1 MGWLS
6 DLLRGGSDELGW
18 DDLIRRIVEAI
29 IPLRSYGPRGETAFP
44 AEVIVRITVPEG
56 SSAIVQGFIDRP
68 ELDREV
74 GAALANRCDVPP
86 DALPSREYIVS
97 AADRASVTAS
107 EGAPKAWRLVV
118 EGGDRDGNTLELP
131 PGWSELAFGRGP
143 WHGADHGAR
152 NDLVVCDRTEFVS
165 RRAGRLYRAG
175 HQLEVVSLDQGDQ
188 LAVKRAAGEA
198 VRPSRTARG
207 RATVKPGDMIELG
220 DGRGSTLR
228 LRVERH

>member
-152 NDLVVCDRTEFVS
+152 NDLVVCDKTEFVS